1 MTEDCEHY
9 QKSLRLVDS
18 RLIMN
23 GYTFDIHINCCLVLD
38 AQADVRFK
46 YDLLEVGPLNMIHF
60 DVVNK
65 VRAAVRSISSSP
77 VPLNWWTEFSSWQDF
92 RALLRTGSRLS
103 MHTVVENLNHK
114 FEAIEI
120 ADAYVETI
128 DENGNIEIELSEST
142 DELLQAFTI
151 RAKRKKLRSLKDV
164 AAYNVAQY
172 LSCHSDVE
180 DLQVPI
186 SLKKLVE
193 PFVITFSGYYIFD
206 LNEN

>member
-1 MTEDCEHY
+1 
-9 QKSLRLVDS
+9 VDS

-23 GYTFDIHINCCLVLD
+23 GYIFDIHINCCFVLD
-38 AQADVRFK
+38 NQVDDEFK
-46 YDLLEVGPLNMIHF
+46 YDLLEVGPLNMISF
-60 DVVNK
+60 DVLNK
-65 VRAAVRSISSSP
+65 VRAVVRSISSSP

-103 MHTVVENLNHK
+103 IHTVVENLNQK
-114 FEAIEI
+114 FEAIEN

-128 DENGNIEIELSEST
+128 DENGNIEVELSEST

-164 AAYNVAQY
+164 AAYSVAQY
-172 LSCHSDVE
+172 LSCNNDVK

-186 SLKKLVE
+186 SLKKLVK
-193 PFVITFSGYYIFD
+193 PFVITFSGDYIFD

>member
-1 MTEDCEHY
+1 M
-9 QKSLRLVDS
+9 DS

-23 GYTFDIHINCCLVLD
+23 GYTFDIHINCCFVLD

-46 YDLLEVGPLNMIHF
+46 YDLLEVGPLNMIRF

-103 MHTVVENLNHK
+103 MHTVVETLNYK
-114 FEAIEI
+114 LEAIEI

-151 RAKRKKLRSLKDV
+151 RATRKKLRSLKDV

-193 PFVITFSGYYIFD
+193 PFVITFSGDYIFY

>member
-1 MTEDCEHY
+1 M
-9 QKSLRLVDS
+9 
-18 RLIMN
+18 MN
-23 GYTFDIHINCCLVLD
+23 CYIFDIHINCCFVLD
-38 AQADVRFK
+38 HQADDGFK
-46 YDLLEVGPLNMIHF
+46 YDLLEVGPLNMISL
-60 DVVNK
+60 DVLNK

-92 RALLRTGSRLS
+92 RALLRTGNRLS
-103 MHTVVENLNHK
+103 IHTVVENLNQK
-114 FEAIEI
+114 LEAIEN

-128 DENGNIEIELSEST
+128 DENGNIEFELSEST

-151 RAKRKKLRSLKDV
+151 RAKRKKLRRLKDV

-172 LSCHSDVE
+172 LSCHRDVE

-186 SLKKLVE
+186 SLRKLVK
-193 PFVITFSGYYIFD
+193 PYVVTISGDYIFD

>member
-1 MTEDCEHY
+1 
-9 QKSLRLVDS
+9 VDS

-23 GYTFDIHINCCLVLD
+23 GYIFDIHINCCFVLD
-38 AQADVRFK
+38 NQVDDEFK
-46 YDLLEVGPLNMIHF
+46 YDLLEVGPLNMISF
-60 DVVNK
+60 DVLNK
-65 VRAAVRSISSSP
+65 VRAVVRSISSSP

-103 MHTVVENLNHK
+103 IHTAVENLNQQ
-114 FEAIEI
+114 FEAIEN

-128 DENGNIEIELSEST
+128 DENGNIEVELSEST

-164 AAYNVAQY
+164 AAYSVAQY
-172 LSCHSDVE
+172 LSCNNDVK

-186 SLKKLVE
+186 SLKKLVK
-193 PFVITFSGYYIFD
+193 PFVITFSGDYIFD

>member
-1 MTEDCEHY
+1 
-9 QKSLRLVDS
+9 VDS

-23 GYTFDIHINCCLVLD
+23 GYIFDIHINCCFVLD
-38 AQADVRFK
+38 NQVDDGFK
-46 YDLLEVGPLNMIHF
+46 YDLLEVGPLNMISF
-60 DVVNK
+60 DVLNK
-65 VRAAVRSISSSP
+65 VRAVVKSISSSP
-77 VPLNWWTEFSSWQDF
+77 VPLNLWTEFSSWHDF

-103 MHTVVENLNHK
+103 IHTVVENLNQK
-114 FEAIEI
+114 FEAIEN

-128 DENGNIEIELSEST
+128 DENGNIEVELSEST

-164 AAYNVAQY
+164 AAYSVAQY
-172 LSCHSDVE
+172 LSCNNDVK

-186 SLKKLVE
+186 SLKKLVK
-193 PFVITFSGYYIFD
+193 PFVITFSGDYIFD

>member
-1 MTEDCEHY
+1 M
-9 QKSLRLVDS
+9 DS

-23 GYTFDIHINCCLVLD
+23 GYTFDIHINCCFVLD

-46 YDLLEVGPLNMIHF
+46 YDLLEVGPLNMIRF

-92 RALLRTGSRLS
+92 RALLCTGSRLS

-120 ADAYVETI
+120 SDAYVESI
-128 DENGNIEIELSEST
+128 DENGDIEIELSEST

-186 SLKKLVE
+186 SLKKLVK
-193 PFVITFSGYYIFD
+193 PFVITFSGDYIFD